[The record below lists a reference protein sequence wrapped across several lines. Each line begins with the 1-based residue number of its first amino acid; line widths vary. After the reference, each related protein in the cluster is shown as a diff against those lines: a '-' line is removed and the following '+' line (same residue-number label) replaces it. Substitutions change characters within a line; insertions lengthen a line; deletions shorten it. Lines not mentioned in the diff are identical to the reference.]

1 MYLICMVLTALPT
14 FFGLRYKVSP
24 LWNSN
29 QRPRDFC
36 SYPLQLRWQV
46 WQRNKLYQSMST
58 TEVTSR
64 HANFHLIVNRLAI
77 SSPTW
82 DNFHVLYPFP
92 SSHVYEMNTHTKHTH
107 THTHTHK
114 WHRWHTWHMYIL
126 LHIT

>member
-77 SSPTW
+77 STPPEITSMSCIH
-82 DNFHVLYPFP
+82 FHPRTF
-92 SSHVYEMNTHTKHTH
+92 MRWTHTQN